1 MHVILGGGGS
11 RVSDEAD
18 KKNEEASLKVN
29 LDVRALLL
37 RTEGQPA
44 EEVEESADLLQSQV
58 VHVVQNS
65 LHHMLVNH
73 TGETL
78 RL

>member
-1 MHVILGGGGS
+1 MK
-11 RVSDEAD
+11 E
-18 KKNEEASLKVN
+18 N

-44 EEVEESADLLQSQV
+44 EEVEESADLLQCQV

-65 LHHMLVNH
+65 LHQVLVNH
-73 TGETL
+73 TGGTL

>member
-1 MHVILGGGGS
+1 M
-11 RVSDEAD
+11 
-18 KKNEEASLKVN
+18 KVN

-37 RTEGQPA
+37 WTEGQPA
-44 EEVEESADLLQSQV
+44 EEVEESADLLKSQV

-65 LHHMLVNH
+65 LHQVLVNL
-73 TGETL
+73 TGVTL

>member
-1 MHVILGGGGS
+1 M
-11 RVSDEAD
+11 
-18 KKNEEASLKVN
+18 KVN

-65 LHHMLVNH
+65 LHHVLVNH